1 MKKLLGILLAIYI
14 GITGI
19 LFAGCNQNN
28 PADEKPEQNPNLI
41 PAMPAV
47 QSEGL
52 SYELNE
58 DGSSY
63 MMTGCGTCNDANIR
77 IADEYKGLP
86 VTKIS
91 ASAFNMH
98 PLPYFVSITL
108 GKNIEEIDDW
118 AFNNLPSEDFATFY
132 VPEENTEFTV
142 INNTLYSK
150 DVSRLIRY
158 APAQTESSFIV
169 PDTVKEIEK
178 FAFNGNVLT
187 NITIPEGVTTIGYH
201 AFLNSQNLTTLAI
214 PKSVTYIGEKIAMY
228 SSIKEICVEE
238 NNETYKSIDGVLYSK
253 DGTTLLDYP
262 SGKENSS
269 FEIPSSVTTIANN
282 AFEYNE
288 KITSITFGAGVV
300 TIGNAVFNYCSN
312 LSTVVFPEGW
322 NCLVESIGHSAFS
335 NTALTSI
342 ELPWNVD
349 VLEAFTFAGCS
360 NLTSVKLTL
369 NLEEIG
375 NSVFSCCDQLTSI
388 DFEGSKIDWTGIEKD
403 EKWMDSSSLTKV
415 ICNDGDVILQD

>member
-1 MKKLLGILLAIYI
+1 MKKLSVALLAICMC
-14 GITGI
+14 ITGI

-28 PADEKPEQNPNLI
+28 SADEKPGQDPNLI
-41 PAMPAV
+41 PAMPTA

-63 MMTGCGTCNDANIR
+63 ILTGCGTCNDANIR

-91 ASAFNMH
+91 ASAFAMH

-108 GKNIEEIDDW
+108 GKNIEEIDAW
-118 AFNNLPSEDFATFY
+118 AFDNLPSEHFATFY
-132 VPEENTEFTV
+132 VPEENTQFTV
-142 INNTLYSK
+142 IDNTLYNK

-187 NITIPEGVTTIGYH
+187 NITIPEGVTTIGMY
-201 AFLNSQNLTTLAI
+201 AFVNSKNLTTLSI
-214 PKSVTYIGEKIAMY
+214 PKSVTYIGEKIATF

-238 NNETYKSIDGVLYSK
+238 NNETYKSVDGVLYSK
-253 DGTTLLDYP
+253 DGTTLIDYP

-269 FEIPSSVTTIANN
+269 FEIPSSVTTIADR

-288 KITSITFGAGVV
+288 KITSVTFGTGVV
-300 TIGNAVFNYCSN
+300 TIGRAAFNYCSS

-322 NCLVESIGHSAFS
+322 NCLIKSIGDSAFS
-335 NTALTSI
+335 NTALASI

-349 VLEAFTFAGCS
+349 VLESFTFAGCS
-360 NLTSVKLTL
+360 KLTSVKLTL

-375 NSVFSCCDQLTSI
+375 YSVFSGCDKLESI
-388 DFEGSKIDWTGIEKD
+388 DFEGSEIDWTGILKD
-403 EKWMDSSSLTKV
+403 EEWRTNSSLTKV
-415 ICNDGDVILQD
+415 ICNDGDIIL

>member
-1 MKKLLGILLAIYI
+1 MKKLSVILLAICMC
-14 GITGI
+14 ITGI
-19 LFAGCNQNN
+19 LFAGCNQGN
-28 PADEKPEQNPNLI
+28 PPDDKPGQDPNLI
-41 PAMPAV
+41 PAMPSV

-52 SYELNE
+52 IYELNE
-58 DGSSY
+58 DGTSY

-91 ASAFNMH
+91 ASAFAMTPH
-98 PLPYFVSITL
+98 PYFVSLTL
-108 GKNIEEIDDW
+108 GKNIKEIDDW
-118 AFNNLPSEDFATFY
+118 AFDNLTSEHFATFY

-142 INNTLYSK
+142 IDNTLYTK

-158 APAQTESSFIV
+158 APGQTESSFII
-169 PDTVKEIEK
+169 PDSVTEIEK

-187 NITIPEGVTTIGYH
+187 NITIPEGVTSIGYH
-201 AFLNSQNLTTLAI
+201 AFLNSKNLTTLSI
-214 PKSVTYIGEKIAMY
+214 PTSVTYIDGRISMY
-228 SSIKEICVEE
+228 SSIKEFRVEE
-238 NNETYKSIDGVLYSK
+238 NNETYKSVDGVLYSK

-262 SGKENSS
+262 CGKENSF
-269 FEIPSSVTTIANN
+269 FEIPSSVTTIADS

-288 KITSITFGAGVV
+288 KITSVTFGTGVV
-300 TIGNAVFNYCSN
+300 TIGNTAFNYCSS
-312 LSTVVFPEGW
+312 LTAVVFPQGW
-322 NCLVESIGHSAFS
+322 NCLIESIGYSAFS

-349 VLEAFTFAGCS
+349 VLEDFTFAGCS

-375 NSVFSCCDQLTSI
+375 DSVFRGCDQLTSI
-388 DFEGSKIDWTGIEKD
+388 DFEGSTIDWTGIEKD
-403 EKWMDSSSLTKV
+403 EEWLVSSSLTKV
-415 ICNDGDVILQD
+415 TCNDGDIIL

>member
-1 MKKLLGILLAIYI
+1 MKKLSVFLLAICTC
-14 GITGI
+14 ITGV
-19 LFAGCNQNN
+19 LFTGCNQNN
-28 PADEKPEQNPNLI
+28 PPDDKPGQNPNLI
-41 PAMPAV
+41 PTMPAV

-58 DGSSY
+58 DGTSY

-77 IADEYKGLP
+77 IADEYLGLP

-91 ASAFNMH
+91 DSAFNMH

-118 AFNNLPSEDFATFY
+118 AFNNLPSEHFATFY
-132 VPEENTEFTV
+132 VPEENTEFTT
-142 INNTLYSK
+142 IDNTLYTK

-158 APAQTESSFIV
+158 APAQTESSFII
-169 PDTVKEIEK
+169 PATVTEIEK

-201 AFLNSQNLTTLAI
+201 AFLNSKNLTTLSI
-214 PKSVTYIGEKIAMY
+214 PKSVTSIDGRISMY
-228 SSIKEICVEE
+228 SSVKEICVAED
-238 NNETYKSIDGVLYSK
+238 NATYKSIDGVLYSK

-262 SGKENSS
+262 CGKENLS
-269 FEIPSSVTTIANN
+269 FEIPSSVTTIADG

-288 KITSITFGAGVV
+288 KITSVTFGTGVV
-300 TIGNAVFNYCSN
+300 TIGNTAFNYCSS
-312 LSTVVFPEGW
+312 LSAVVFPQGW
-322 NCLVESIGHSAFS
+322 SCLIESIGYSAFS

-349 VLEAFTFAGCS
+349 VLKNFTFADCAH
-360 NLTSVKLTL
+360 LTSVKLTL

-375 NSVFSCCDQLTSI
+375 NSVFSNCDKLTNI

-403 EKWMDSSSLTKV
+403 GEWLANSNITK
-415 ICNDGDVILQD
+415 ITCNDGDILLQD